1 MTYACNSFNCGGH
14 PFIGNG
20 NAESCLKNSWNH
32 IDQIE
37 VNPFQEVLAS
47 WHHCTV
53 CWPQADP
60 EPGPSQLGMS
70 SERLICPTQPRQ
82 QFYVSK
88 KGVKASLEK
97 WTLDPSSL
105 GGTSKIVPLIFDVLR
120 IIISQCTLGL
130 KCTYYYISLHCA
142 RTCEFSCALSTW
154 TSSGIPFHRCY
165 IWRAPASPP
174 GQHAS

>member
-1 MTYACNSFNCGGH
+1 MKSHWPNWSESISGSFSFLAPLHC
-14 PFIGNG
+14 
-20 NAESCLKNSWNH
+20 
-32 IDQIE
+32 
-37 VNPFQEVLAS
+37 VLAPS
-47 WHHCTV
+47 WPRTRSKPTRNELRASHLPNATKATILRFEKRGKSL
-53 CWPQADP
+53 PRKMN
-60 EPGPSQLGMS
+60 PGS
-70 SERLICPTQPRQ
+70 
-82 QFYVSK
+82 
-88 KGVKASLEK
+88 VKF
-97 WTLDPSSL
+97 

-120 IIISQCTLGL
+120 IIIPQCTLGL